1 MFGHSLCL
9 CVSVAKADPLM
20 TVFDYFQIA
29 LVAVIVCVIAF
40 KAIYLRI
47 TTGINPIVVFRTQ
60 GAWRI
65 VEFFALA
72 ALISWVVEVILQ
84 ASHSR
89 FDFAPERVEIAF
101 LHLHLVKVLGVLLAC
116 VGLLV
121 FVLAFFSFGD
131 SWRIGIDRKTAG
143 QLVTGGIFS
152 ISRNPIY
159 VAFDLLFISVFLIN
173 GTWFFLIFALLAI
186 FAVHMQTLREEKFLA
201 QRYGEAYERYR
212 QRTARYLIW

>member
-1 MFGHSLCL
+1 MSF
-9 CVSVAKADPLM
+9 
-20 TVFDYFQIA
+20 FDYFQLAIIA
-29 LVAVIVCVIAF
+29 IVGFVIAF

-47 TTGINPIVVFRTQ
+47 TTGINPIVVFRTE

-72 ALISWVVEVILQ
+72 ALISWVVEVIMH

-89 FDFAPERVEIAF
+89 FDFAPERVQIAL
-101 LHLHLVKVLGVLLAC
+101 LHTQTIKILGEAIAVSGLVI
-116 VGLLV
+116 
-121 FVLAFFSFGD
+121 FILAFFSFGD

-159 VAFDLLFISVFLIN
+159 VAFDLIFIAVFLIN
-173 GTWFFLIFALLAI
+173 GTWFFLIFALVAML
-186 FAVHMQTLREEKFLA
+186 AVHSQTLREEKFLA
-201 QRYGEAYERYR
+201 HRYGDAYERYR
-212 QRTARYLIW
+212 KQTPRYVIW

>member
-1 MFGHSLCL
+1 MSF
-9 CVSVAKADPLM
+9 
-20 TVFDYFQIA
+20 FDYFQLAIIV
-29 LVAVIVCVIAF
+29 LVISVISF

-47 TTGINPIVVFRTQ
+47 TTGINPIVVARTE

-72 ALISWVVEVILQ
+72 ALISWVVEVILH

-89 FDFAPERVEIAF
+89 FDFGPERVEIAF
-101 LHLHLVKVLGVLLAC
+101 LHLQSVKILGAVLAC
-116 VGLLV
+116 VGLLI
-121 FVLAFFSFGD
+121 FVLAFVSFGD

-159 VAFDLLFISVFLIN
+159 VAFDLLFIGVFLIN
-173 GTWFFLIFALLAI
+173 GTWFFLIFAVLAI

-201 QRYGEAYERYR
+201 QRYGEEYERYR
-212 QRTARYLIW
+212 RKTPRYLIW

>member
-1 MFGHSLCL
+1 MSF
-9 CVSVAKADPLM
+9 
-20 TVFDYFQIA
+20 FDYFQLAII
-29 LVAVIVCVIAF
+29 VIVISVIAF

-47 TTGINPIVVFRTQ
+47 TTGINPIVVFRTE

-72 ALISWVVEVILQ
+72 ALVSWVVEVVLH

-89 FDFAPERVEIAF
+89 FDFAPERIELVF
-101 LHLHLVKVLGVLLAC
+101 LQLQLVKILGALFASI
-116 VGLLV
+116 GLLI

-131 SWRIGIDRKTAG
+131 SWRIGIDQKTAG

-159 VAFDLLFISVFLIN
+159 VAFDLLFIGVFLMN
-173 GTWFFLIFALLAI
+173 GTWFFLIFVFLAI
-186 FAVHMQTLREEKFLA
+186 LAVHSQTLREEGFLE

-212 QRTARYLIW
+212 RKTPRYLIW

>member
-1 MFGHSLCL
+1 MAF
-9 CVSVAKADPLM
+9 
-20 TVFDYFQIA
+20 FDYFQLTIIA
-29 LVAVIVCVIAF
+29 VVISVIAF

-65 VEFFALA
+65 IEFFALA
-72 ALISWVVEVILQ
+72 ALVSWVVEVVLH

-89 FDFAPERVEIAF
+89 FDFAPERVHMALLHTPTIKILSEAIAVSG
-101 LHLHLVKVLGVLLAC
+101 LVI
-116 VGLLV
+116 
-121 FVLAFFSFGD
+121 FILAFFSFGD

-152 ISRNPIY
+152 VSRNPIY
-159 VAFDLLFISVFLIN
+159 VAFDLLFIAVFLMN

-186 FAVHMQTLREEKFLA
+186 FAVHSQTLREEKFLA
-201 QRYGEAYERYR
+201 QRYGEEYERYR
-212 QRTARYLIW
+212 RKTPRYLIW

>member
-1 MFGHSLCL
+1 MSF
-9 CVSVAKADPLM
+9 
-20 TVFDYFQIA
+20 FDYFQLAIIA
-29 LVAVIVCVIAF
+29 IVGFVIAF

-47 TTGINPIVVFRTQ
+47 TTGINPIVVFRTE

-72 ALISWVVEVILQ
+72 ALISWVVEVIMH

-89 FDFAPERVEIAF
+89 FDFAPERVQIAL
-101 LHLHLVKVLGVLLAC
+101 LHTPTIKILGEAIAVSGLVI
-116 VGLLV
+116 
-121 FVLAFFSFGD
+121 FILAFFSFGD

-159 VAFDLLFISVFLIN
+159 VAFDLTFIAIFLIN
-173 GTWFFLIFALLAI
+173 GTWFFLIFALVAML
-186 FAVHMQTLREEKFLA
+186 AVHSQTLREERFLA
-201 QRYGEAYERYR
+201 HRYGDAYERYR
-212 QRTARYLIW
+212 KQTPRYVIW

>member
-1 MFGHSLCL
+1 MNVL
-9 CVSVAKADPLM
+9 
-20 TVFDYFQIA
+20 DYFQIV

-47 TTGINPIVVFRTQ
+47 TTGLNPIVVFRTQ

-72 ALISWVVEVILQ
+72 ALISWVVEVILH

-101 LHLHLVKVLGVLLAC
+101 LHLQSVKTLGAVLAC
-116 VGLLV
+116 IGLFI

-152 ISRNPIY
+152 VSRNPIY
-159 VAFDLLFISVFLIN
+159 VAFDLLFIGVFLMN
-173 GTWFFLIFALLAI
+173 GTWFFLVFALLAI

-201 QRYGEAYERYR
+201 QRYGDAYQQYR
-212 QRTARYLIW
+212 KKTPRYLIW